1 MAPDRGR
8 NRRRAIP
15 RLTHSPDNVL
25 LVSLSATDAARLAEL
40 IAGDVYG
47 KRLDLSAR
55 GIDPR
60 TFWQELP
67 TVTEVR
73 ELRAGG
79 VSERSVRCFLTFV
92 CAVNRM
98 RNATRLWRDSAAL
111 FREHPE
117 VFDPVAAS
125 TMRFDS
131 LRELL
136 RVHRVSKKHGADS
149 DAWRRIAESL
159 TAGRGAVAR
168 LVHEGVGD
176 AEEVLRD
183 LHYRRE
189 GESKFPLLRGRKIG
203 PMWIRIMV
211 DPGGARISRMDI
223 VPVAVDVQVRR
234 VTENLGV
241 TDTRHLS
248 LRRAK
253 PAIQRAWRAAVANA
267 HVGGAPGIENTCA
280 ALDPALWF
288 FGVHGCGHCDRK
300 GHRVPVGRACD
311 FCRLPAGR
319 NQPIGK

>member
-1 MAPDRGR
+1 MPD
-8 NRRRAIP
+8 A
-15 RLTHSPDNVL
+15 S
-25 LVSLSATDAARLAEL
+25 RLAEL
-40 IAGDVYG
+40 IGGDVYG

-55 GIDPR
+55 GTATG

-73 ELRAGG
+73 QLRARD
-79 VSERSVRCFLTFV
+79 VPERSVRCFLTFV

-98 RNATRLWRDSAAL
+98 RDASRLWRDSAVL
-111 FREHPE
+111 FRKHPE
-117 VFDPVAAS
+117 VFDPAVAS

-136 RVHRVSKKHGADS
+136 RVHHVSKKHASDS
-149 DAWRRIAESL
+149 DAWRRIALSL
-159 TAGRGAVAR
+159 ASGRGAVAR
-168 LVHEGVGD
+168 LVHDGVGD
-176 AEEVLRD
+176 AEEVRRD
-183 LHYRRE
+183 LRIRRE
-189 GESKFPLLRGRKIG
+189 GESRFPLLRGHKIG

-211 DPGGARISRMDI
+211 DPGGARISRMDT

-253 PAIQRAWRAAVANA
+253 PIIQGAWRAAVETAKF
-267 HVGGAPGIENTCA
+267 GGAPGIENTCA

-300 GHRVPVGRACD
+300 GHRVPIGRACEH
-311 FCRLPAGR
+311 CQAYPK
-319 NQPIGK
+319 PE